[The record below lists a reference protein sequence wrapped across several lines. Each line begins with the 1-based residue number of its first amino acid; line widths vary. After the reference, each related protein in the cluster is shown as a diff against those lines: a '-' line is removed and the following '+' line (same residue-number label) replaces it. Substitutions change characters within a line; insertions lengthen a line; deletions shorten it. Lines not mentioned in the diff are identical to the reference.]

1 MTHTHP
7 DAEALLLCVPESLA
21 GLRLD
26 RALEAMLPEAGLRL
40 RRRLIESGRV
50 LVDGRAEPPGRK
62 LRAGQEISISP
73 ERGETTSAAPPP
85 VVARTRDFA
94 AVHKPAGLN
103 SASLA
108 GGGGESLEAMLPA
121 LFPGVDAQ
129 LLNRLDRLTSGIVL
143 VALTEAGAKRY
154 RALPPGAVTKEYLA
168 VVEGE
173 LAEPLELKRR
183 LDTDDRKRTRV
194 LGRLSP
200 ESAAW
205 TLVWPQ
211 AALPGK
217 RTLVRVRIQSGARH
231 QIRAHLA
238 AAFLPIVGD
247 PLYAEAPGAGDSL
260 YLHHSLLEFKG
271 FRAECPPPWLEELP
285 GATATAGGNAGRE
298 ES

>member
-1 MTHTHP
+1 
-7 DAEALLLCVPESLA
+7 
-21 GLRLD
+21 
-26 RALEAMLPEAGLRL
+26 
-40 RRRLIESGRV
+40 
-50 LVDGRAEPPGRK
+50 
-62 LRAGQEISISP
+62 
-73 ERGETTSAAPPP
+73 
-85 VVARTRDFA
+85 
-94 AVHKPAGLN
+94 
-103 SASLA
+103 
-108 GGGGESLEAMLPA
+108 
-121 LFPGVDAQ
+121 
-129 LLNRLDRLTSGIVL
+129 
-143 VALTEAGAKRY
+143 
-154 RALPPGAVTKEYLA
+154 VTKEYLA